1 VLQALGEAID
11 SGSGLCTRVMFRACL
26 VWFQSKTLRK
36 SRPKFAKR
44 SNSRVAN
51 SMEFFEAG
59 VQILEYLFFCSKISK
74 KKEKQPRHEWHWLRE
89 LSTHEQSC
97 FTKNFEVELL

>member
-1 VLQALGEAID
+1 
-11 SGSGLCTRVMFRACL
+11 MFRACL

-74 KKEKQPRHEWHWLRE
+74 KKKNNLDMSGTGYESYLLTSRAASPRIL
-89 LSTHEQSC
+89 
-97 FTKNFEVELL
+97 K